1 MANTCEQIMYLMEN
15 VDCFTFYHKLF
26 KGLATRIYVTARE
39 VIFIH
44 FIHLSSTA
52 CMEYLYM
59 PGVKN
64 NQGVVEEDFIC

>member
-1 MANTCEQIMYLMEN
+1 MRL
-15 VDCFTFYHKLF
+15 
-26 KGLATRIYVTARE
+26 YVTERE
-39 VIFIH
+39 DIVIH

-64 NQGVVEEDFIC
+64 NHVVGRRKILFDNPLKSASGL